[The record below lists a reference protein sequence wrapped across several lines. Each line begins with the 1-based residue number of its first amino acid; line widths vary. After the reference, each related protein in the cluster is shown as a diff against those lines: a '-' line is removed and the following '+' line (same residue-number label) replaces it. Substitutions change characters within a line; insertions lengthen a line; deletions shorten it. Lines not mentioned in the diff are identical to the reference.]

1 MRNIVV
7 EELHHTPIEEQK
19 IELVERKGVGH
30 PDSLADGIAE
40 AMSRMLCKEYLKR
53 FGVIL
58 HHNTDETQIVAG
70 DSRPVFG
77 GGEVIKPIF
86 ILLVGRAT
94 KYFDGESIPTDKIA
108 LKAAKNYLRE
118 TLRNLNIET
127 DVIFDVRLGE
137 GSAELKDVFKRG
149 EVPLANDT
157 SFGIGFAPFSETERL
172 VYNIER
178 RIYNEFR
185 RKNPAIGEDVKVMA
199 LRERNKITLTIAC
212 AFVSK
217 YLENI
222 NEYISLKEELITW
235 IKDISSEYTNREVEV
250 YVNTADDYKRNCVYL
265 TVTGTSAENADD
277 GSVGRGNRC
286 CGLITPGR
294 PMSLEA
300 TSGKNPVNHVG
311 KIYNL
316 LAMQI
321 AKDCYENVDG
331 IREVY
336 VRILSQIGKPIN
348 NPKVLNIQ
356 VVPKAGFSVDKMES
370 KLKNIANEWLDSIT
384 EITKMVIDGK
394 LTTF

>member
-7 EELHHTPIEEQK
+7 EKLCHTPIEEQK

-40 AMSRMLCKEYLKR
+40 AMSKALCKEYLKK
-53 FGVIL
+53 FDAIL

-70 DSRPVFG
+70 DSKPEFG
-77 GGEVIKPIF
+77 GGEIIKPIF

-94 KYFDGESIPTDKIA
+94 KYFENEVIPTDRIA
-108 LKAAKNYLRE
+108 LKAAKEYLKS
-118 TLRNLNIET
+118 TIRNLNIET
-127 DVIFDVRLGE
+127 DVTFDVKLGE
-137 GSAELKDVFKRG
+137 GSAELKDVFIRG
-149 EVPLANDT
+149 EIPHANDT
-157 SFGIGFAPFSETERL
+157 SFGIGYAPLSETEKL

-178 RIYNEFR
+178 EIYNKFR
-185 RKNPAIGEDVKVMA
+185 KKERAIGEDVKVMA
-199 LRERNKITLTIAC
+199 LREGDKIELTVAC

-217 YLENI
+217 YLNNLE
-222 NEYISLKEELITW
+222 EYKTLKSDLTEW
-235 IKDISSEYTNREVEV
+235 IKDIASSYTSKKVEV
-250 YVNTADDYKRNCVYL
+250 FINTADNYKRGVVYI

-286 CGLITPGR
+286 NGLITPGR

-316 LAMQI
+316 LATQI
-321 AKDCYENVDG
+321 AKDCYENIDG
-331 IREVY
+331 IKEVY

-348 NPKVLNIQ
+348 EPRVLSIQ
-356 VVPKAGFSVDKMES
+356 VIPETGYDVEKMES
-370 KLKNIANEWLDSIT
+370 KLKNIANEWLDGISKIT
-384 EITKMVIDGK
+384 DIVMEGK
-394 LTTF
+394 LSTF

>member
-1 MRNIVV
+1 MKNIVV
-7 EELHHTPIEEQK
+7 ERLHHTPVEEQK

-40 AMSRMLCKEYLKR
+40 AMSRSLCKEYLKR

-70 DSRPVFG
+70 DSNPVFG
-77 GGEVIKPIF
+77 GGEIIKPIF

-94 KYFDGESIPTDKIA
+94 KYFNGNYIPTDRIA
-108 LKAAKNYLRE
+108 LKAAKDYLKS
-118 TLRNLNIET
+118 TLRNLNTET
-127 DVIFDVRLGE
+127 DVIFDVKLGE
-137 GSAELKDVFKRG
+137 GSVELKDVFKRG

-157 SFGIGFAPFSETERL
+157 SFGIGFAPLSETERL

-185 RKNPAIGEDVKVMA
+185 KRNLAIGEDVKVMA
-199 LRERNKITLTIAC
+199 LREKDQITLTLAC

-217 YLENI
+217 HLESLKD
-222 NEYISLKEELITW
+222 YISLKEELTLW
-235 IKDISSEYTNREVEV
+235 VKETSGEYTEKNVSV
-250 YVNTADDYKRNCVYL
+250 HINTADDYKRSCVYI

-286 CGLITPGR
+286 SGLITPGR

-316 LAMQI
+316 LANQI
-321 AKDCYENVDG
+321 AKECYESVDG
-331 IREVY
+331 IREIY
-336 VRILSQIGKPIN
+336 VKILSQIGKPIN
-348 NPKVLNIQ
+348 NPRVLNIQ
-356 VVPKAGFSVDKMES
+356 VIPKPGYSVERMES
-370 KLKNIANEWLDSIT
+370 KLISIANDWLDNIGKIT
-384 EITKMVIDGK
+384 EMVINGK
-394 LTTF
+394 LLLF

>member
-7 EELHHTPIEEQK
+7 EKLCHTPIEEQK

-40 AMSRMLCKEYLKR
+40 AMSKALCKEYLKK
-53 FGVIL
+53 FDAIL

-70 DSRPVFG
+70 DSKPEFG
-77 GGEVIKPIF
+77 GGEIIKPIF

-94 KYFDGESIPTDKIA
+94 KYFENEVIPTDRIA
-108 LKAAKNYLRE
+108 LKAAKEYLKS
-118 TLRNLNIET
+118 TIRNLNIET
-127 DVIFDVRLGE
+127 DVTFDVKLGE
-137 GSAELKDVFKRG
+137 GSAELKDVFIRG
-149 EVPLANDT
+149 EIPHANDT
-157 SFGIGFAPFSETERL
+157 SFGIGYAPLSETEKL

-178 RIYNEFR
+178 EIYNKFR
-185 RKNPAIGEDVKVMA
+185 KKERAIGEDVKVMA
-199 LRERNKITLTIAC
+199 LREGDKIELTVAC

-217 YLENI
+217 YLNNLE
-222 NEYISLKEELITW
+222 EYKTLKSDLTEW
-235 IKDISSEYTNREVEV
+235 IKDIASSYTSKKVEV
-250 YVNTADDYKRNCVYL
+250 FINTADNYKRGVVYI

-286 CGLITPGR
+286 NGLITPGR

-316 LAMQI
+316 LATQI
-321 AKDCYENVDG
+321 AKDCYENIDG
-331 IREVY
+331 IKEVY

-348 NPKVLNIQ
+348 EPRVLSIQ
-356 VVPKAGFSVDKMES
+356 VIPETGYDVEKMES
-370 KLKNIANEWLDSIT
+370 KLKNIANEWLDGISKIT
-384 EITKMVIDGK
+384 DIVIEGK
-394 LTTF
+394 LSTF